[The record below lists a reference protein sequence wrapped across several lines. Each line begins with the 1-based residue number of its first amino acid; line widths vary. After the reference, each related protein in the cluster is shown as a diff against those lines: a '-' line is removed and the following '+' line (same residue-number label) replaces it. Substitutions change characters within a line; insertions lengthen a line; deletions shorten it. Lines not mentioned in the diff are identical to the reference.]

1 MMETHAIQPPF
12 IPPRVAPAASSE
24 VPSVEEL
31 WDNSARDE
39 YGDTFVGF

>member
-1 MMETHAIQPPF
+1 MENHAIAPPF
-12 IPPRVAPAASSE
+12 VPPRVAPSGAGE

-31 WDNSARDE
+31 WDNSCRDE